1 MKRPAVFFDRDNTL
15 IANDGYLGDP
25 AGVKVIPGAADA
37 VARAR
42 SLGYA
47 VVVISNQSGVAR
59 GMFDEK
65 AVEAVNARLDA
76 LLVAENPG
84 AVIDRHEFCP
94 YHPDGTVPQYAH
106 ESERRK
112 PRPGM
117 ILEAAR
123 AMALDLSRSWLVGDA
138 ARDIEAG
145 KAAGVRTILY
155 HDPSL
160 PASPAAADNDKAR
173 PDFVVSSLG
182 EAIDV
187 IANNAP
193 PVDQDDTVPPPSKLA
208 IPLATSP
215 QPLTS
220 HDLKPIQ
227 HTLEQIL
234 REIRAP
240 HEHAHTDFSVPKL
253 LAGIVQVLALAAAFF
268 AYLYRDKPTVT
279 AILMC
284 AVFLQM
290 LTLTLMLMGRK

>member
-25 AGVKVIPGAADA
+25 AGVTVIAGAADA

-42 SLGYA
+42 SMGYA
-47 VVVISNQSGVAR
+47 IVIISNQSGVAR

-65 AVEAVNARLDA
+65 AVEAVNQRLDS
-76 LLVAENPG
+76 LLVAANPG

-112 PRPGM
+112 PKPGM

-138 ARDIEAG
+138 ARDIESG
-145 KAAGVRTILY
+145 KAAGVRTILF
-155 HDPSL
+155 HDPAL
-160 PASPAAADNDKAR
+160 PASPAAADNAKAKA
-173 PDFVVSSLG
+173 DFTVATLG

-193 PVDQDDTVPPPSKLA
+193 PPDREEAVPQPTKLA
-208 IPLATSP
+208 IPLATSQ

-220 HDLKPIQ
+220 LDLKPIQ
-227 HTLEQIL
+227 NTLEQIL
-234 REIRAP
+234 REVRAP

-268 AYLYRDKPTVT
+268 AYLYRDKPAVS
-279 AILMC
+279 AILLC

-290 LTLTLMLMGRK
+290 LTLTLMLMKK